1 MPFTLLKRLRAAQL
15 PLMVEDQEDIDKLAV
30 LKATNLI
37 EAEIPKMRRPSGS
50 RRYDDPAVVLRVT
63 ESGRAPMRAATG

>member
-30 LKATNLI
+30 LKATELI
-37 EAEIPKMRRPSGS
+37 EAEIPKMCRPSGPH
-50 RRYDDPAVVLRVT
+50 RYDDPAVVLRVT
-63 ESGRAPMRAATG
+63 ERGRAPMRAACG